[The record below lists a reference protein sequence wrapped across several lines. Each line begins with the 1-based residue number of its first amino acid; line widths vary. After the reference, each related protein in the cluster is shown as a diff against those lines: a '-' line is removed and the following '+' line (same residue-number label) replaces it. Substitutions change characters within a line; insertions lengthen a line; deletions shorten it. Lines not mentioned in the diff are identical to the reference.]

1 LSLKEQIEG
10 LISKK
15 IETAVNKVNP
25 ILLVD
30 EGANLFDK
38 FRAINRTEANIT
50 KTVLVRKLGDK
61 PITIIPISDIHLGNK
76 GCNIDKFEQVLK
88 FISDTP
94 DCYTILL
101 GDQTETATKTS
112 VGLGLYEEDFDIKDQ
127 MKLLGK
133 ALVPLAKQ
141 GKILGMLTGNHEMR
155 ISYAVKL
162 NPAEIIADELGVP
175 YFGYQGY
182 LSLQVGTQKYHIFAH
197 HGVSNGTSPTGKIT
211 AIRQLNKVAQADI
224 YLSGHTHA
232 KLYDQD
238 IIYTI
243 NDEKAIVEPTVRH
256 YVACGSFVEY
266 WGTYPEMKLLS
277 PASTGSIMIKLNPT
291 VKDVQI
297 IL

>member
-1 LSLKEQIEG
+1 MNLREEICKIVNENIEVAVGKINPSIVEVSLTEK
-10 LISKK
+10 LR
-15 IETAVNKVNP
+15 N
-25 ILLVD
+25 
-30 EGANLFDK
+30 
-38 FRAINRTEANIT
+38 INRVDNTNIT
-50 KTVLVRKLGDK
+50 KKAIVKDFGDR

-88 FISDTP
+88 LILETP
-94 DCYTILL
+94 DCYTILM

-112 VGLGLYEEDFDIKDQ
+112 VGLGLYEEDFDISDQ
-127 MKLLGK
+127 IKILKK
-133 ALVPLAKQ
+133 ALAPLAKE

-162 NPAEIIADELGVP
+162 NPAELICEKLEVP
-175 YFGYQGY
+175 YLGYQGY
-182 LSLQVGTQKYHIFAH
+182 LSMKVGSQTYHVFAS
-197 HGVSNGTSPTGKIT
+197 HGASFGTSPTGRIS
-211 AIRQLNKVAQADI
+211 AVRQLNKVANADV

-238 IIYTI
+238 VIFEI
-243 NDEKAIVEPTVRH
+243 NDRTGMVDPVVRH
-256 YVACGSFVEY
+256 YVACGSFIEY

-277 PASTGSIMIKLNPT
+277 PSMTGAVMMKFSPL